1 MREISLNELSL
12 YSPWPA
18 RILGVEL
25 WTPATKTPQEIE
37 REYEGEKWGPLL
49 ARYREEGGTADVETV
64 DRWLLGEQ
72 LLPTWIDNAI
82 RLAPAIEAHSKYLDL
97 VASVIGRSLPASA
110 LVELGAGYGSA
121 MFGVARRLSLSGQ
134 RLAGYDVTVSGP
146 LLLGLLAERMDIAV
160 GTGRCDFTSN
170 QVLPEDVPQ
179 GAVFF
184 TSHSLMY
191 VPRLDSHLISQLV
204 SLRPKA
210 VVHFDVCY
218 EHSNGDTL
226 LDLMRRRYIELNDYN
241 RNLLSLL
248 KNAESGGEI
257 EILHEEAHIF
267 GMHALLPVSLVI
279 WKPTQ
284 I

>member
-1 MREISLNELSL
+1 MREISLNELPL

-18 RILGVEL
+18 RILGADP
-25 WTPATKTPQEIE
+25 WTPATKTSQEIE

-49 ARYREEGGTADVETV
+49 ARYIEEGGTADVETV

-72 LLPTWIDNAI
+72 LLPAWIDDAI
-82 RLAPAIEAHSKYLDL
+82 RLTPAIEAHERYLDL
-97 VASVIGRSLPASA
+97 VAKAIGRFLPTSL

-121 MFGVARRLSLSGQ
+121 MFGVARRLSLSGR
-134 RLAGYDVTVSGP
+134 RLAGYDFTASGP
-146 LLLGLLAERMDIAV
+146 LLLGSLAERMDIAV
-160 GTGRCDFTSN
+160 DTGHCDFTSSK
-170 QVLPEDVPQ
+170 VLTEDVPQ

-184 TSHSLMY
+184 TSHALMC

-210 VVHFDVCY
+210 VVLFDVCY

-248 KNAESGGEI
+248 KNAESSGEI

-284 I
+284 V